1 MTHECFIL
9 LLAFFQLSQCD
20 FTKLDKYN
28 IYYNLYINSYRKN
41 VNKILWNLGSLLW
54 NWLCWGYDYIFKKQG
69 ISRLVIIFDDTNQ
82 YTLKTNMQ
90 SEYFVPCLS
99 LIICKFISKI
109 NILLTSFLDSII
121 LIQFFQKSEKK
132 YSKSEIM

>member
-1 MTHECFIL
+1 M
-9 LLAFFQLSQCD
+9 
-20 FTKLDKYN
+20 
-28 IYYNLYINSYRKN
+28 
-41 VNKILWNLGSLLW
+41 
-54 NWLCWGYDYIFKKQG
+54 
-69 ISRLVIIFDDTNQ
+69 IIFDDTNQ

-99 LIICKFISKI
+99 LISKFISKI

-132 YSKSEIM
+132 DNKSEIM

>member
-1 MTHECFIL
+1 MSALYCFWL
-9 LLAFFQLSQCD
+9 FSSYHKCD

-28 IYYNLYINSYRKN
+28 IHYNLYRNRYRKN
-41 VNKILWNLGSLLW
+41 VNKILWNLGSSLW
-54 NWLCWGYDYIFKKQG
+54 NWLYWGYDYIFKKQG

-99 LIICKFISKI
+99 LISKFISKI

-132 YSKSEIM
+132 DNKSEIM